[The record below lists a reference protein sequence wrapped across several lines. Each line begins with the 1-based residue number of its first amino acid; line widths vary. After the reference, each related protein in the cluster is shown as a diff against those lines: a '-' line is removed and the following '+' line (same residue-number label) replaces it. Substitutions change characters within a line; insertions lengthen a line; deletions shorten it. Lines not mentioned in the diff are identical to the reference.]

1 MIILPAIDL
10 KDGNCVRLQKGDYTT
25 AHKVAEDPV
34 QTALSFQKAG
44 AQWQHMVDLDG
55 AKDAVPKNQ
64 GVILEVCRKSGLQ
77 VEIGG
82 GIRSMETVFTYLEGG
97 VARVILGSAALKNP
111 DFVREAVKACGEK
124 IAVGI
129 DARGGKVAAE
139 GWLDTSSVDYIELA
153 GRMEDIG
160 VRTIIFT
167 DIAKDGMLSGPNL
180 EQLEALNRSVS
191 CNIVASGG
199 VSSLSDLSALRAL
212 GLYGAIC
219 GKALYTGDL
228 DLQEALRAAQS

>member
-1 MIILPAIDL
+1 MAAYGGP
-10 KDGNCVRLQKGDYTT
+10 RRR
-25 AHKVAEDPV
+25 E
-34 QTALSFQKAG
+34 
-44 AQWQHMVDLDG
+44 
-55 AKDAVPKNQ
+55 DAVPQ
-64 GVILEVCRKSGLQ
+64 KSGRDSGGLPEKRIA

-82 GIRSMETVFTYLEGG
+82 GIRSMDTISAYLEGG
-97 VARVILGSAALKNP
+97 ASPALSSVRAALKNP
-111 DFVREAVKACGEK
+111 DFVCEAVKACGEK

-199 VSSLSDLSALRAL
+199 VSSLVRSLRPARARPVWGHL
-212 GLYGAIC
+212 RPRPLHR
-219 GKALYTGDL
+219 DL